1 MKLFKGLIISAG
13 LVMAA
18 GAANAQAVSPYEAG
32 RSAAVPGYG
41 PRLLPS
47 QEVYTVLRDSGFSPL
62 GIPRRRG
69 FVYTIAV
76 VDRRGG
82 DGRLMIDARDG
93 RIVRFVPAS
102 RIGDNFEGALAT
114 IDGPPGPPPP
124 TSGVSR
130 DRSARYRRLPAAPQC
145 RFQSRARAKPAP
157 AAAAAGSAAGARA
170 ARPAVGRGASQT
182 GRTAH
187 RRPVRCGR
195 RRRRPLPR
203 PRRGQAGAADP
214 ADPGHAE
221 RAGTGIDVAALLAMT
236 WIKNAPVFRGVFVQA
251 SADHFFRPAAARIRS
266 AISLGCDTS
275 ERCPASS
282 STVVAFMRFARNR
295 SRSGLMV

>member
-1 MKLFKGLIISAG
+1 M
-13 LVMAA
+13 
-18 GAANAQAVSPYEAG
+18 
-32 RSAAVPGYG
+32 
-41 PRLLPS
+41 
-47 QEVYTVLRDSGFSPL
+47 
-62 GIPRRRG
+62 
-69 FVYTIAV
+69 
-76 VDRRGG
+76 
-82 DGRLMIDARDG
+82 
-93 RIVRFVPAS
+93 
-102 RIGDNFEGALAT
+102 GDNFDGALAT
-114 IDGPPGPPPP
+114 NYGPPGPRRR

-130 DRSARYRRLPAAPQC
+130 DRSARYRRSQAAPWC
-145 RFQSRARAKPAP
+145 RFQSRARAKPSCRQRSRLQPQP
-157 AAAAAGSAAGARA
+157 ARRA

-187 RRPVRCGR
+187 HRPDRCGP
-195 RRRRPLPR
+195 RRRRPLPG
-203 PRRGQAGAADP
+203 PSRGQAGAADP

-221 RAGTGIDVAALLAMT
+221 RARAGIDAAALPAMT